1 VSADQ
6 EPGKRPRGTVVELI
20 RLVLVALFTAGGW
33 QVAQAVDAEGTRLLL
48 FVVLGSLVGY
58 VIGGIVGRSTIH
70 AVSAAE
76 RDFQRIPA
84 SELLAGVLGLI
95 LGLVIA
101 VLASFLLFRLPPE
114 VAYPVATILAIVL
127 AYLGYRVGR
136 SKREELFGVF
146 GLRTRAL
153 GTPAGEANVLD
164 TSALIDARILDV
176 VRAGFVGGTLLVPRG
191 VLQELQAIS
200 DSSEPSRRRRG
211 RRGLE
216 CLRALQRTPSVD
228 VVLVDDELGEAGDV
242 DTGLV
247 RLARQRGAALVT
259 NDAALARVAAALD
272 VPARS
277 MTELAEALRTP
288 LLPGQEVTLLLT
300 REGRQH
306 DQAVGFLEDG
316 TMVVVE
322 EARESVGSEVSVT
335 VTNVLQTTS
344 GRMVFARLGGA

>member
-1 VSADQ
+1 MST
-6 EPGKRPRGTVVELI
+6 PGPDRAPRGTVVELV

-33 QVAQAVDAEGTRLLL
+33 QLAQATEAQGGRLLL
-48 FVVLGSLVGY
+48 LVVLGSLVGY
-58 VIGGIVGRSTIH
+58 VVGGIVGRSTVRS
-70 AVSAAE
+70 VSAVE

-84 SELLAGVLGLI
+84 SELLAGVIGLI

-101 VLASFLLFRLPPE
+101 VLASVLLFRLPPAA
-114 VAYPVATILAIVL
+114 AYPVAALVTIIL

-191 VLQELQAIS
+191 VLQELQAIA
-200 DSSEPSRRRRG
+200 DSSDPSRRRRG

-216 CLRALQRTPSVD
+216 CLRALQRTPSVE
-228 VVLVDDELGEAGDV
+228 VVLVEEEPGDTR
-242 DTGLV
+242 DIDSRLV
-247 RLARQRGAALVT
+247 RLARERGAALVT
-259 NDAALARVAAALD
+259 NDANLTRVAAALD

-288 LLPGQEVTLLLT
+288 LLPGQEVTILLT

-322 EARESVGSEVSVT
+322 EARERVGSEVSVT

-344 GRMVFARLGGA
+344 GRMVFARLGEA

>member
-1 VSADQ
+1 MSADR
-6 EPGKRPRGTVVELI
+6 ERKSPPRGTVVELI

-33 QVAQAVDAEGTRLLL
+33 QLAAAVDAEGTRLLL
-48 FVVLGSLVGY
+48 LVVLGSLVGY
-58 VIGGIVGRSTIH
+58 VIGGIVGRSTLH
-70 AVSAAE
+70 AVSAVE

-84 SELLAGVLGLI
+84 SELLAGVIGLI

-101 VLASFLLFRLPPE
+101 VLASFLLFRLPPG

-136 SKREELFGVF
+136 SKREELFGMF

-153 GTPAGEANVLD
+153 GTPSGEANVLD

-176 VRAGFVGGTLLVPRG
+176 VRAGFVGGTLLVPRA
-191 VLQELQAIS
+191 VLQELQDIA
-200 DSSEPSRRRRG
+200 DSSEASRRRRG

-216 CLRALQRTPSVD
+216 CLRALQRTPSVE
-228 VVLVDDELGEAGDV
+228 VILVEEEPGEPGDV
-242 DTGLV
+242 DTRLV
-247 RLARQRGAALVT
+247 RLARERGAALVT
-259 NDAALARVAAALD
+259 NDVALSRVAAALD

-322 EARESVGSEVSVT
+322 EARERVGSEVSVT

-344 GRMVFARLGGA
+344 GRMVFARLGEA

>member
-1 VSADQ
+1 
-6 EPGKRPRGTVVELI
+6 
-20 RLVLVALFTAGGW
+20 
-33 QVAQAVDAEGTRLLL
+33 
-48 FVVLGSLVGY
+48 
-58 VIGGIVGRSTIH
+58 
-70 AVSAAE
+70 
-76 RDFQRIPA
+76 
-84 SELLAGVLGLI
+84 
-95 LGLVIA
+95 
-101 VLASFLLFRLPPE
+101 
-114 VAYPVATILAIVL
+114 
-127 AYLGYRVGR
+127 
-136 SKREELFGVF
+136 
-146 GLRTRAL
+146 
-153 GTPAGEANVLD
+153 
-164 TSALIDARILDV
+164 V

-200 DSSEPSRRRRG
+200 DSSESSRRRRG

-228 VVLVDDELGEAGDV
+228 VVLVDDELGDAGDV
-242 DTGLV
+242 DSGLV
-247 RLARQRGAALVT
+247 RLARDRGAALVT
-259 NDAALARVAAALD
+259 NDVALSRVAAALD

-322 EARESVGSEVSVT
+322 EARERVGSEVSVT

>member
-1 VSADQ
+1 VSERGTD
-6 EPGKRPRGTVVELI
+6 RSPRGTFVELV

-33 QVAQAVDAEGTRLLL
+33 QLGQAFDSEGSRLLL
-48 FVVLGSLVGY
+48 FAVLGSLVGY
-58 VIGGIVGRSTIH
+58 VIGGIVGRSTVRS
-70 AVSAAE
+70 VSAVE
-76 RDFQRIPA
+76 RDFQRMPA
-84 SELLAGVLGLI
+84 SELLAGVIGLI
-95 LGLVIA
+95 LGLLIA
-101 VLASFLLFRLPPE
+101 VLASVLLFRLPP
-114 VAYPVATILAIVL
+114 AAAFPVAALVTIVL

-191 VLQELQAIS
+191 VLQELQSIA
-200 DSSEPSRRRRG
+200 DSSDPSRRRRG

-216 CLRALQRTPSVD
+216 CLHALQRTPSVE
-228 VVLVDDELGEAGDV
+228 VILIEEEPGEPGDV
-242 DTGLV
+242 DTRLV

-259 NDAALARVAAALD
+259 NDANLARVAAALD

-288 LLPGQEVTLLLT
+288 LLPGQEVTILLT
-300 REGRQH
+300 KEGRQH
-306 DQAVGFLEDG
+306 DQAVGYLEDG

-322 EARESVGSEVSVT
+322 EARERVGSEVSVT
-335 VTNVLQTTS
+335 VTNVLQTTT
-344 GRMVFARLGGA
+344 GRMVFARLGEA